1 MDVRG
6 KGTGPSGVHPLC
18 ICLGKEGG
26 NGDTHALSPG
36 VLSPLANEASERV
49 TAERQGKRKEKTGE
63 ERAMHTFSCK
73 GEEKEKERERDP
85 QSEKKERRERTD
97 GKRGGKS
104 RWGYPPP
111 SSGKR
116 KGEA

>member
-1 MDVRG
+1 MCTHSVFAWEG
-6 KGTGPSGVHPLC
+6 
-18 ICLGKEGG
+18 EGG

-73 GEEKEKERERDP
+73 GEEEEREGSTERK
-85 QSEKKERRERTD
+85 EGKKRENRRKE
-97 GKRGGKS
+97 G
-104 RWGYPPP
+104 
-111 SSGKR
+111 R
-116 KGEA
+116 KE